1 MGYAALT
8 GHTHLVE
15 VFLSLYLMCSVVIT
29 KSNLNASLSFKEW
42 FDKLGTRSMCLGKK
56 FSKAEYDVCVL
67 NALSEDVRHVM
78 TKKKITMEH
87 AIDVVKVSIDPLVNE
102 SPHHLSHKTPWKSI
116 VDKMQDLKK
125 KMNQLK
131 GLELESSRR
140 LNKTRKPMLVCE
152 GLFDVDDYRLNSI
165 HEDEHYYYSDEYVED
180 NEEKEEDVPALTAQV
195 DSSDEYF
202 TIEQHEQQLEELEE
216 LVSYIRQNDD
226 FSIVSN
232 DGNDDDTFNSSNY
245 SLLIENDVPALTLEG
260 EVISYDEEEVEEA
273 PSVPEDSWD
282 VVSEVESVNSVTS
295 SITKLSYKEI
305 LMEKPSAPKEN
316 EKSVNLKDLK
326 QITPTSN
333 HTQKSSSLAHNDNA
347 SSPSSPKSD
356 NRTDDNDTPNVF
368 TCEDERDGI
377 KLARGGKQS
386 RMFKAE
392 GKTQRQYYWAGDK
405 SRCRRTRNRK
415 GAKIGQ
421 ISHCKYW

>member
-1 MGYAALT
+1 MG
-8 GHTHLVE
+8 
-15 VFLSLYLMCSVVIT
+15 
-29 KSNLNASLSFKEW
+29 
-42 FDKLGTRSMCLGKK
+42 
-56 FSKAEYDVCVL
+56 
-67 NALSEDVRHVM
+67 
-78 TKKKITMEH
+78 
-87 AIDVVKVSIDPLVNE
+87 
-102 SPHHLSHKTPWKSI
+102 
-116 VDKMQDLKK
+116 
-125 KMNQLK
+125 
-131 GLELESSRR
+131 
-140 LNKTRKPMLVCE
+140 
-152 GLFDVDDYRLNSI
+152 
-165 HEDEHYYYSDEYVED
+165 
-180 NEEKEEDVPALTAQV
+180 
-195 DSSDEYF
+195 
-202 TIEQHEQQLEELEE
+202 
-216 LVSYIRQNDD
+216 
-226 FSIVSN
+226 
-232 DGNDDDTFNSSNY
+232 
-245 SLLIENDVPALTLEG
+245 EG

-333 HTQKSSSLAHNDNA
+333 HTQKSSSLTRSDNP
-347 SSPSSPKSD
+347 SSPSSPPKCD
-356 NRTDDNDTPNVF
+356 NRTDDNDTTVF

-421 ISHCKYW
+421 ISHDRWGRW

>member
-1 MGYAALT
+1 MG
-8 GHTHLVE
+8 
-15 VFLSLYLMCSVVIT
+15 SI
-29 KSNLNASLSFKEW
+29 
-42 FDKLGTRSMCLGKK
+42 
-56 FSKAEYDVCVL
+56 AE
-67 NALSEDVRHVM
+67 
-78 TKKKITMEH
+78 I
-87 AIDVVKVSIDPLVNE
+87 
-102 SPHHLSHKTPWKSI
+102 
-116 VDKMQDLKK
+116 
-125 KMNQLK
+125 
-131 GLELESSRR
+131 
-140 LNKTRKPMLVCE
+140 
-152 GLFDVDDYRLNSI
+152 
-165 HEDEHYYYSDEYVED
+165 
-180 NEEKEEDVPALTAQV
+180 
-195 DSSDEYF
+195 DSSDECF

-232 DGNDDDTFNSSNY
+232 NGNDDDTFNSSNY

-282 VVSEVESVNSVTS
+282 VVSEVESVKSVTS
-295 SITKLSYKEI
+295 SLTKLSYKEI

-316 EKSVNLKDLK
+316 EKSVTLKDPK
-326 QITPTSN
+326 QITPSSN
-333 HTQKSSSLAHNDNA
+333 HTQKSSSLTRNDNA
-347 SSPSSPKSD
+347 SSPSSPKCD